1 MNCFFKSE
9 LEIVDST
16 QQNLSM
22 DVAVSFLIRFAN
34 LADVMVFATALN
46 FNELEQEKN
55 MPSGGILRQ
64 CLRLGKKF
72 LFGFFLIFFN

>member
-1 MNCFFKSE
+1 MQSE

-22 DVAVSFLIRFAN
+22 DIAVSFLIRFAN

-46 FNELEQEKN
+46 FSELEQEKN

-64 CLRLGKKF
+64 CLRLGMEKKT
-72 LFGFFLIFFN
+72 LRQITNRKRV